1 MALSWVRV
9 AEGGRYFMTEEG
21 APFLVIGHN
30 EALPWPNLRSLLG
43 ERDLPAVEAYLAM
56 LAAHGVTVL
65 RVMLE
70 DCEEEPWFFE
80 DPVGQPRPEIVQ
92 CWDNLV
98 GLCERLGP
106 RLLVVF
112 WDTFHLFLRWDHH
125 PYGRPGSSFDGPASF
140 CASPAALEAQKRRIA
155 FFIDRWGGS
164 PAIFGY
170 DLFNEL
176 HPNWGGQLGD
186 QYRWVTDVARFVRE
200 RELSRWG
207 KRHLL
212 TVSSF
217 GGTPFP
223 EYQDLI
229 FCHPALDFASTH
241 MYAFGGVDNP
251 ENTIEC
257 ALVVRDAVAYAI
269 SRMRESR
276 PYTDTESGPIHR
288 FMDLGCTLPEAFDD
302 EYFHNMSWAH
312 LATGG
317 AGGGMRWPFR
327 DPHHLTAGMHAV
339 QQGMSRFLPAIDWVR
354 FAPRPIDPWLR
365 VVPRRA
371 ATGLHAPPLPIIP
384 FGCADERQAVIW
396 LLRDL
401 RVTAAEPPVSDADL
415 ILPALPAGTWTCSFW
430 RTWDGERI
438 GERSLLAE
446 GGEGMRLP
454 LPSFGRDLAIVIRR
468 IESPADLYPP
478 GAAEEGSSP
487 R

>member
-1 MALSWVRV
+1 VQV
-9 AEGGRYFMTEEG
+9 AEGGRYFVNEEG
-21 APFLVIGHN
+21 VPFLVIGHN
-30 EALPWPNLRSLLG
+30 EALPWPNLRPLLG
-43 ERDLPAVEAYLAM
+43 RRDLPAVEAHLAM
-56 LAAHGVTVL
+56 LATCGVTVL

-70 DCEEEPWFFE
+70 DCEEEAWFFE
-80 DPVGQPRPEIVQ
+80 DPVGRPRPEVVQ
-92 CWDNLV
+92 CWDDLIL
-98 GLCERLGP
+98 LCERFGL

-112 WDTFHLFLRWDHH
+112 WDTFHLFLGWDRH
-125 PYGRPGSSFDGPASF
+125 PYGRPGCGFDGPASF
-140 CASPAALEAQKRRIA
+140 CTSPAALEIQKQRIA

-176 HPNWGGQLGD
+176 HPSWGGQPGD
-186 QYRWVTDVARFVRE
+186 QFRWVTEVAQFVRE

-212 TVSSF
+212 TASSF

-223 EYQDLI
+223 EYQELV

-241 MYAFGGVDNP
+241 MYTFGTVDNP
-251 ENTIEC
+251 ENTIDC
-257 ALVVRDAVAYAI
+257 ALVVRDAVAYAV
-269 SRMRESR
+269 SRMREPR

-288 FMDLGCTLPEAFDD
+288 FMDLGHTLPEAFDD

-327 DPHHLTAGMHAV
+327 DPHCLTAGMHAV
-339 QQGMSRFLPAIDWVR
+339 QRGMSRFLAAVDWVR
-354 FAPRPIDPWLR
+354 FAPAPIDPWLR
-365 VVPRRA
+365 VVPRSTA
-371 ATGLHAPPLPIIP
+371 SGPLAPPLRVIP

-401 RVTAAEPPVSDADL
+401 RVSAAEPPVRSADL
-415 ILPALPAGTWTCSFW
+415 ILQDLSAGTWVCSFW
-430 RTWDGERI
+430 STWEGERI
-438 GERSLLAE
+438 GERSFRME
-446 GGEGMRLP
+446 GGEVRLP
-454 LPSFGRDLAIVIRR
+454 LPSFARDLAIAIRR
-468 IESPADLYPP
+468 VENPAGSYPP
-478 GAAEEGSSP
+478 GAAGEGISP